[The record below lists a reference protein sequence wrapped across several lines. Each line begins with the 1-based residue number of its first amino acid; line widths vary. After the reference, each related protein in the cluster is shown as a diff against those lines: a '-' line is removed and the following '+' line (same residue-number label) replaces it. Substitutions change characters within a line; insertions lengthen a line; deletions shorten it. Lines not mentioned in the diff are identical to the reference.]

1 MAHNLL
7 GDTIDIHA
15 GGADLVFPHHENE
28 VAQSEGR
35 SGKTFANYWMHSAYL
50 NVNNVKMSKS
60 LNNFFTTRDILE
72 KYDAEVVRL
81 FMLSGHYR
89 TPLNFTMELLDSTK
103 SGLDRMYNALNN
115 LYSLLD
121 EVNKDNSD
129 DEFLQVLDGYRDKF
143 IEKMDD
149 DFNTAD
155 AISVIFDLVKDINIK
170 VNINSSVNVIE
181 KSIALLRELGAP
193 LGILQKEISNS
204 LEAEVENLIAER
216 QKARQEKNWALAD
229 EIRDKLKA
237 MDIILEDTPQGVRWS
252 KKS

>member
-1 MAHNLL
+1 
-7 GDTIDIHA
+7 
-15 GGADLVFPHHENE
+15 
-28 VAQSEGR
+28 
-35 SGKTFANYWMHSAYL
+35 
-50 NVNNVKMSKS
+50 
-60 LNNFFTTRDILE
+60 
-72 KYDAEVVRL
+72 
-81 FMLSGHYR
+81 MLSGHYR

-115 LYSLLD
+115 LYSLLG
-121 EVNKDNSD
+121 EVSKDNSD

-204 LEAEVENLIAER
+204 LEEEVENLIAER

>member
-1 MAHNLL
+1 
-7 GDTIDIHA
+7 
-15 GGADLVFPHHENE
+15 
-28 VAQSEGR
+28 
-35 SGKTFANYWMHSAYL
+35 
-50 NVNNVKMSKS
+50 
-60 LNNFFTTRDILE
+60 
-72 KYDAEVVRL
+72 
-81 FMLSGHYR
+81 MLSGHYR

-103 SGLDRMYNALNN
+103 SGLERMYNALNN

-121 EVNKDNSD
+121 EVKEDNSD
-129 DEFLQVLDGYRDKF
+129 DEFLQVLDGYRAKF

-170 VNINSSVNVIE
+170 VNINSSINVIE
-181 KSIALLRELGAP
+181 KSIELLRELGAP

-204 LEAEVENLIAER
+204 LEEEVENLIAER
-216 QKARQEKNWALAD
+216 QKARQEKNWTLAD

-252 KKS
+252 KKN